1 MGSDPSSGGTTL
13 LYEAF
18 WYGAA
23 NETQL
28 TPTAPSTH
36 VLKASSWWENRT
48 TLEPLYTGP
57 ERSFPLGELLPGAAN
72 TGAGRSHQRDRNSD
86 EYLRSNDRA
95 KLFANLSAAAVR
107 PQLEQLYATDLKC
120 LGY

>member
-1 MGSDPSSGGTTL
+1 MLHGMRSASLCARRWNYTPWTL
-13 LYEAF
+13 
-18 WYGAA
+18 
-23 NETQL
+23 
-28 TPTAPSTH
+28 S
-36 VLKASSWWENRT
+36 
-48 TLEPLYTGP
+48 
-57 ERSFPLGELLPGAAN
+57 ELLPGAAN

-86 EYLRSNDRA
+86 EYLRTNDRA